1 LKLAPRA
8 HKALACL
15 AAATTLAAAFAP
27 PVLAAEGMWTL
38 DNLPRAQ
45 MQQRYGF
52 TPDAAWVDTMM
63 RASARLAGGC
73 SASFI
78 SPDGLVMTNHHCIT
92 RCVEQLSTAANN
104 RMAAGFLAR
113 TREDELRCPGM
124 ELNRLE
130 AITDVTGAVRAATAG
145 LQGAAFQAAQ
155 DAVFAKLTS
164 DCRGTEAQTVRCDM
178 VTLYR
183 GGLYQ
188 LYKYHRFSD
197 VRLAWAPEE
206 AVAAFGGDPDNFNF
220 PRFCL
225 DIGLLRVYEAGKP
238 AAVRDFFRF
247 KPAGAEAGELVFSV
261 GTPGMT
267 QRQLTVAQLEAL
279 RDSTALNA
287 LPGLSEIRGYMLQL
301 ARSNDPD
308 LKRLAMG
315 ALQGIEN
322 GLKVTQGRL
331 QALMDPALLERKRE
345 TERTLQAFVATQ
357 PDLKG
362 RVGDPWADIARAQ
375 RTKRN
380 LEAEMGMLEEGRAFG
395 AAHFQTARTLVRGA
409 VERSKPNGQRLR
421 EFNDSNLPQIEARLR
436 ARVPVSPAF
445 ETARLSFSL
454 NRMRSVLGADAPL
467 VRQVLGKQ
475 SPEQLAQALVAGSK
489 LGDLAERQR
498 LWDGGLAAVQQSDDP
513 FVKLVLALEPQARA
527 LRARY
532 EAEVASVERE
542 AAQRIAVASFAQSGT
557 STYPD
562 ATFSLRV
569 SYGDVQGWLDKGKP
583 VPPFT
588 TIGGLFERA
597 TGAEPFALPAS
608 WLAAQPRLDMAQRMN
623 FVATLDTIGG
633 NSGSPVL
640 NRQGQIVGL
649 LFDGNLASLGDAFY
663 YDETDNRSVMVHPGA
678 IVEALRKVYKA
689 DGLLAEML
697 GGG

>member
-1 LKLAPRA
+1 M
-8 HKALACL
+8 
-15 AAATTLAAAFAP
+15 AAAASLAVAVATPAR
-27 PVLAAEGMWTL
+27 AAEGMWTL

-45 MQQRYGF
+45 LQQRYGF

-63 RASARLAGGC
+63 RASARLGGGC
-73 SASFI
+73 SASFV

-92 RCVEQLSTAANN
+92 RCVEQLSTATNN
-104 RMAAGFLAR
+104 RMADGFLAR
-113 TREDELRCPGM
+113 ARSDELRCPGM
-124 ELNRLE
+124 EVNRLE
-130 AITDVTGAVRAATAG
+130 AITDVTETVRAATAG
-145 LQGAAFQAAQ
+145 LQGAAFQSAQ
-155 DAVFAKLTS
+155 DAVFAQLTS
-164 DCRGTEAQTVRCDM
+164 SCQGTNAETVRCDM

-183 GGLYQ
+183 GGQYQ

-206 AVAAFGGDPDNFNF
+206 AIAAFGGDPDNFNF

-238 AAVRDFFRF
+238 AVVRDFFRF
-247 KPAGAEAGELVFSV
+247 KPAGAEPGELVFSV

-267 QRQLTVAQLEAL
+267 QRLLTVAQLEAL
-279 RDSTALNA
+279 RDSTALNNLPA
-287 LPGLSEIRGYMLQL
+287 LAESRGFMLQM
-301 ARSNDPD
+301 ARSSDPD

-331 QALMDPALLERKRE
+331 QALMDPALLDRKRQS
-345 TERTLQAFVATQ
+345 ERALQDFVAARPELQA
-357 PDLKG
+357 
-362 RVGDPWADIARAQ
+362 RVGDAWGDIARAQ
-375 RTKRN
+375 RVKRN
-380 LEAEMGMLEEGRAFG
+380 LEAEMGLLEEGRAFG
-395 AAHFQTARTLVRGA
+395 TAYFQTARTLVRGA

-421 EFNDSNLPQIEARLR
+421 EFNDSSLPQIEARLR

-445 ETARLSFSL
+445 ETARLSWTL

-467 VRQVLGKQ
+467 VKQVLGKQ
-475 SPEQLAQALVAGSK
+475 SPEQLAQALVGGTK
-489 LGDLAERQR
+489 LGELAERQR
-498 LWDGGLAAVQQSDDP
+498 LWAGGLAAVEQSDDP
-513 FVKLVLALEPQARA
+513 FIKLALALEPQARVV
-527 LRARY
+527 RARY
-532 EAEVASVERE
+532 EAEVAAVERE

-569 SYGDVQGWLDKGKP
+569 SYGDVQGWVEKGVP

-588 TIGGLFERA
+588 TIAGLFERA
-597 TGAEPFALPAS
+597 TGAAPYALPAA
-608 WLAAQPRLDMAQRMN
+608 WLEAQPRLNTAQRMN

-649 LFDGNLASLGDAFY
+649 LFDGNMASLRDAFHY
-663 YDETDNRSVMVHPGA
+663 NETANRSVMVHPGV
-678 IVEALRKVYKA
+678 IVEALRTVYRA
-689 DGLLAEML
+689 DALLAELL
-697 GGG
+697 GGR